1 MVFLNGKFVSTSE
14 AMISAFDAGLQHGVG
29 LFETMLGVCG
39 SGQQTCRVIHLHEH
53 MTRLANA
60 ARTLGLSDSLRRD
73 ALADAVERTL
83 MKTSQQMQDVERFR
97 IRLTIT
103 GGDLNLL
110 SKARDSANAE
120 VSGASSGSGAPAS
133 SGGGNQMPT
142 IIIHAQPATIYPQE
156 MYEHGVLVSIADL
169 KVNPL
174 DPFAGH
180 KTLNYWPRLRALQL
194 AAAQGAAESLV
205 FQVTNHLA
213 GGCVSN
219 AFLVKNGTV
228 ITPWACGE
236 REALQ
241 ENEREEQALSA
252 HDENQRDEAT
262 QDNSGGA
269 KQSSKPDSSNPA
281 SFLASPVLAGIT
293 RRWVLDW
300 CDNENIDVVRRM
312 ITIDDVLKADEVF
325 LTNSSW
331 GVLPVTRVERAK
343 IANQRVGE
351 VTSQLIEAWNAELM

>member
-14 AMISAFDAGLQHGVG
+14 ALVSAFDAGMQHGVG

-39 SGQQTCRVIHLHEH
+39 SATTPAAERTHRVIHLHEH

-60 ARTLGLSDSLRRD
+60 ARALGLSDSLRRD

-83 MKTSQQMQDVERFR
+83 AKTSQQMQDVERFR

-103 GGDLNLL
+103 GGDLNMLA
-110 SKARDSANAE
+110 KARESMAANAGT
-120 VSGASSGSGAPAS
+120 SASTGGSQ
-133 SGGGNQMPT
+133 QMPT

-156 MYEHGVLVSIADL
+156 MYEQGVLVSIADL

-180 KTLNYWPRLRALQL
+180 KTLNYWPRLRALQI
-194 AAAQGAAESLV
+194 AASKGAAESLV

-219 AFLVKNGTV
+219 AFLIKDGVV
-228 ITPWACGE
+228 ITPWANGE
-236 REALQ
+236 REAL
-241 ENEREEQALSA
+241 EANERDERALSVD
-252 HDENQRDEAT
+252 DEESD
-262 QDNSGGA
+262 
-269 KQSSKPDSSNPA
+269 DSDQKAPA
-281 SFLASPVLAGIT
+281 SAEKPQAKSGASYLASPVLAGIT
-293 RRWVLDW
+293 RQWVLDW
-300 CDNENIDVVRRM
+300 CDNENIDVIRRM
-312 ITIDDVLKADEVF
+312 VTIDDVLKADEVF

-331 GVLPVTRVERAK
+331 GVLPVTRVEGAK
-343 IANQRVGE
+343 IADQRVGE
-351 VTSQLIEAWNAELM
+351 VSSQLVEAWNAELG

>member
-1 MVFLNGKFVSTSE
+1 MVFLNGKFVTTSE
-14 AMISAFDAGLQHGVG
+14 AMVSAFDAGMQHGVG

-39 SGQQTCRVIHLHEH
+39 ASKTPGEQSCRVIHLHEH
-53 MTRLANA
+53 MTRLAHA
-60 ARTLGLSDSLRRD
+60 AKTLGLSDSLRRD

-83 MKTSQQMQDVERFR
+83 TKTSQHMPDVERFR

-110 SKARDSANAE
+110 SKARENTTAAPSASAN
-120 VSGASSGSGAPAS
+120 S
-133 SGGGNQMPT
+133 QMPT
-142 IIIHAQPATIYPQE
+142 ILIHAQPATIYPQE

-169 KVNPL
+169 KANPL

-180 KTLNYWPRLRALQL
+180 KALNYWPRLRELQL
-194 AAAQGAAESLV
+194 AAASGAAESLV

-228 ITPWACGE
+228 FTPWACGE
-236 REALQ
+236 REALEQ
-241 ENEREEQALSA
+241 AEREDRELSA
-252 HDENQRDEAT
+252 HDANDVDDTDSSTPPSTPA
-262 QDNSGGA
+262 NSSGGPSTA
-269 KQSSKPDSSNPA
+269 SKSPY
-281 SFLASPVLAGIT
+281 LASPVLAGIT

-300 CDNENIDVVRRM
+300 CDNENIDVERRM
-312 ITIDDVLKADEVF
+312 LTIDDVLKADEIF

-331 GVLPVTRVERAK
+331 GVLPVTRVEAAT
-343 IANQRVGE
+343 IARGRVGE
-351 VTSQLIEAWNAELM
+351 VTSQLVEAWNAEIA

>member
-1 MVFLNGKFVSTSE
+1 MVFLNGKFVSSSE
-14 AMISAFDAGLQHGVG
+14 AMVSAFDAGMQHGVG

-39 SGQQTCRVIHLHEH
+39 SKGKADADRTCKVIHLHEH
-53 MTRLANA
+53 MTRLAHA

-83 MKTSQQMQDVERFR
+83 IKTSQQMQDVERFR

-110 SKARDSANAE
+110 SKARESANAAKPAD
-120 VSGASSGSGAPAS
+120 ASSG
-133 SGGGNQMPT
+133 QMPT

-156 MYEHGVLVSIADL
+156 MYEQGVLISIADL

-180 KTLNYWPRLRALQL
+180 KTLNYWPRLRALQV
-194 AAAQGAAESLV
+194 AASKGAAESLV

-219 AFLVKNGTV
+219 AFIVKDGTV

-236 REALQ
+236 REAL
-241 ENEREEQALSA
+241 EASERDERALSV
-252 HDENQRDEAT
+252 DEDEG
-262 QDNSGGA
+262 QSSSGGEQTQ
-269 KQSSKPDSSNPA
+269 KTGGSY
-281 SFLASPVLAGIT
+281 LASPVLAGIT
-293 RRWVLDW
+293 RQWVLDW
-300 CDNENIDVVRRM
+300 CDNENIDVIRKMV
-312 ITIDDVLKADEVF
+312 TIDDILKADEVF

-331 GVLPVTRVERAK
+331 GVLPVTRVEGAT
-343 IANQRVGE
+343 IAGARVGE
-351 VTSQLIEAWNAELM
+351 VASQLVEAWNAELN